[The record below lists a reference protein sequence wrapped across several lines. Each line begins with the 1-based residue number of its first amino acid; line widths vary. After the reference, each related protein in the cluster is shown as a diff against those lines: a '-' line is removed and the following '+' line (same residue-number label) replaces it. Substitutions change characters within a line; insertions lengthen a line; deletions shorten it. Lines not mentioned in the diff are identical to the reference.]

1 MKTIMMVMLSIVLSV
16 VAFAAQE
23 TPKPPAKSKAAKAAP
38 VDCSTA
44 TDETITAGVKEK
56 FAKSTSLKSASI
68 DVETKDGV
76 VSLKGMVKTSGQK
89 GAATRR
95 TKSLSC
101 VKKVDNQ
108 LSVEQPNKPRAKKTS
123 STD

>member
-1 MKTIMMVMLSIVLSV
+1 MKTFMMVMLSIALSV
-16 VAFAAQE
+16 VTFAAQE
-23 TPKPPAKSKAAKAAP
+23 TPKPPAKSKAVKAAP
-38 VDCSTA
+38 VDCSAA

-76 VSLKGMVKTSGQK
+76 VRLKGMVKTSGQK
-89 GAATRR
+89 GAATRV